1 MKRKLIVAFSA
12 TVLVIGVA
20 IGIAANCGSTWVAS
34 LDLSYKASKYTDQ
47 YGNKFRYRAKE
58 RQSRNS
64 GRALDVGCF
73 LATPLK

>member
-12 TVLVIGVA
+12 TVLIIGVA

-47 YGNKFRYRAKE
+47 YGNKSRYRAKVKDNHGT
-58 RQSRNS
+58 QV
-64 GRALDVGCF
+64 GRWM
-73 LATPLK
+73 